1 MNISQQKRRA
11 TYGPLP
17 TNVKP
22 AKSGDDVTV
31 LPKIE
36 PGDGRKLITPQKEQK
51 SFHEYSSRN

>member
-1 MNISQQKRRA
+1 MNI
-11 TYGPLP
+11 YGPLP